1 MKALL
6 LISILLGVS
15 RAMDLFDTYSNP
27 NPRPYAKCD
36 AHDLIKLSACSN
48 EVLTKLDDCK
58 PDDLA
63 CECCALQSIDQS
75 CYNLC
80 PNNPSN
86 NFLSVLFD
94 DCAALNDVNACGLP
108 FKKQDQAEGSGLVL
122 KQKVKVQAPELEN
135 SITLKSK
142 VSPHDLSPDHRI
154 TVNLLEPVDEA
165 TAPSASPSPKPIPS
179 PSPPLVQLS
188 NGTNQTVLRMITFLL
203 LWLTLLTN
211 SIIERCQSMVSA
223 CVGCYSHRFISI
235 IHDLVP
241 ASYCLPWTSEA
252 LLNKIMII
260 TFISLYAYTLIQ
272 LSFSRFVDPV

>member
-6 LISILLGVS
+6 LITILLGVA
-15 RAMDLFDTYSNP
+15 RAKDLFDTYSNP

-108 FKKQDQAEGSGLVL
+108 FKKQDQVEGSGLVL
-122 KQKVKVQAPELEN
+122 KQKVKIQDPELEN

-142 VSPHDLSPDHRI
+142 VSTHDLSPDHRI

-165 TAPSASPSPKPIPS
+165 SAPSPLSKPSSQHSPSPVELNNS
-179 PSPPLVQLS
+179 
-188 NGTNQTVLRMITFLL
+188 TNQTILRMITFLL
-203 LWLTLLTN
+203 LLTLLTN

-223 CVGCYSHRFISI
+223 CVRCSSHRFISL

-241 ASYCLPWTSEA
+241 ASYSLPW
-252 LLNKIMII
+252 I
-260 TFISLYAYTLIQ
+260 
-272 LSFSRFVDPV
+272 